1 MRYAHPDR
9 VKEMKIFS
17 PKFLVSLHSLVLLEK
32 TSVDVVAVIVVAVE
46 VDVDVDVEV
55 EVDAVIVVVVVV
67 HGHGHV
73 ICSSDS
79 LAAVVVVVLGM
90 ISSVALLG
98 IFLVEVL
105 FRN

>member
-46 VDVDVDVEV
+46 VDVDVEV

-67 HGHGHV
+67 HSGHSMDLC
-73 ICSSDS
+73 ICK
-79 LAAVVVVVLGM
+79 
-90 ISSVALLG
+90 
-98 IFLVEVL
+98 L
-105 FRN
+105 FDRLFFFFN

>member
-55 EVDAVIVVVVVV
+55 EVDAVIVVVLVV
-67 HGHGHV
+67 HSGHSMDLC
-73 ICSSDS
+73 ICK
-79 LAAVVVVVLGM
+79 
-90 ISSVALLG
+90 
-98 IFLVEVL
+98 L
-105 FRN
+105 FDRLFFFFN